1 MGSETKHL
9 WLTAPTNLTLL
20 PDDVH
25 VWRIEL
31 ERPESE
37 LQVLQTTL
45 SGDEIARAQRFY
57 FEQHRQR
64 FIAGRGILRTILGR
78 YLGVEPQA
86 VEFTY
91 ELRGKPLLADSFAD
105 SGLSFNLSH
114 SQDLALCG
122 VSRNRKIG
130 IDVEY
135 MRSVSDVE
143 ALAERFFAPREYEL
157 VRSLPSNQQQQVFF
171 RYWTCKEAYL
181 KAIGVG
187 IVQLEKVEIS
197 LTLEQAAKLI
207 TDQEWSLIELVP
219 GDHYLGAVAVAGQS
233 LDLKYWQY

>member
-1 MGSETKHL
+1 MGSETNHL

-25 VWRIEL
+25 VWRISL
-31 ERPESE
+31 ERPKSE
-37 LQVLQTTL
+37 MQALQTTL
-45 SGDEIARAQRFY
+45 SSDEIARAQRFY

-78 YLGVEPQA
+78 YLDVEPQA
-86 VEFTY
+86 VQFTY
-91 ELRGKPLLADSFAD
+91 EVRGKPLLADSFAD
-105 SGLSFNLSH
+105 GGLSFNLSH
-114 SQDLALCG
+114 SEDLALCG

-130 IDVEY
+130 IDVEH

-143 ALAERFFAPREYEL
+143 ALAERFFAPREYEV
-157 VRSLPSNQQQQVFF
+157 VRSLPLNQQQQVFF

-197 LTLEQAAKLI
+197 LTLEQPAKLI
-207 TDQEWSLIELVP
+207 TDQEWSLIELAP
-219 GDHYLGAVAVAGQS
+219 GKNYLGAVAIAGQS